1 MTGQGSRTATATA
14 VAGSAGADGSAGAA
28 VAVETSRV
36 PRGEAR
42 DRIVAAA
49 TELFGRQGYEAT
61 STRQIV
67 EAAQVTKGAMYHWYS
82 SKEDLLTSIYRDLL
96 SEQTTRLEDIA
107 ASSGPVQDRV
117 HDAVVDLFGHMDD
130 HAEALTVWARNMHLI
145 GGEHAAA
152 VRRMR
157 RRYQLLFKG
166 LIQEGQDAGV
176 FRTDVLAPVMSNTF
190 LSSVVQIHT
199 WFRPDGALTRRELGE
214 QMAALFLAGIRPQTA

>member
-1 MTGQGSRTATATA
+1 MMTGQGSTTATAA
-14 VAGSAGADGSAGAA
+14 VSAAA
-28 VAVETSRV
+28 ETSRV

-42 DRIVAAA
+42 ERIVAAA
-49 TELFGRQGYEAT
+49 TALFGRQGYEAT

-67 EAAQVTKGAMYHWYS
+67 EAAQVTKGALYHWFS
-82 SKEDLLTSIYRDLL
+82 SKEDLLTSIYRELL
-96 SEQTTRLEDIA
+96 GEQTTRLEAIA
-107 ASSGPVQDRV
+107 AGPGPVQDRV

-152 VRRMR
+152 VRKMR
-157 RRYQLLFKG
+157 RRYQDLFKG
-166 LIQEGQDAGV
+166 LIQEGQEAGV

-199 WFRPDGALTRRELGE
+199 WFRPDGVLTRRELGE
-214 QMAALFLAGIRPQTA
+214 QMAALFLAGIRPPVAG

>member
-1 MTGQGSRTATATA
+1 MTAQGTRTAT
-14 VAGSAGADGSAGAA
+14 A

-67 EAAQVTKGAMYHWYS
+67 EAAQVTKGALYHWFS
-82 SKEDLLTSIYRDLL
+82 SKEDLLTSIYRELL
-96 SEQTTRLEDIA
+96 GEQTARLEAIA
-107 ASSGPVQDRV
+107 ASPGPVQDRV

-152 VRRMR
+152 VRKMR
-157 RRYQLLFKG
+157 RRYQTLFKG
-166 LIQEGQDAGV
+166 LIQEGQDAGI

-190 LSSVVQIHT
+190 LSGVVQIHT

-214 QMAALFLAGIRPQTA
+214 QMAALFLAGIRPQSA

>member
-1 MTGQGSRTATATA
+1 MTERG
-14 VAGSAGADGSAGAA
+14 GA
-28 VAVETSRV
+28 RV

-61 STRQIV
+61 TTRQIV
-67 EAAQVTKGAMYHWYS
+67 EAAQVTKGAMYHWFS

-96 SEQTTRLEDIA
+96 GEQTLRLEAIA
-107 ASSGPVQDRV
+107 AGPGPVQDRV

-145 GGEHAAA
+145 GGEHATA
-152 VRRMR
+152 VRKMR
-157 RRYQLLFKG
+157 RRYQHLFKG

-214 QMAALFLAGIRPQTA
+214 QMAALFLAGIRPPAA